1 MFGKKRR
8 GTLKQAMDKATDP
21 EINELRIAIAERQ
34 EKIAELE
41 LDLSDTRS
49 ELARFELEYE
59 AQVGHLQR
67 RLEELEDE
75 LVQMRHRAAHRAQ
88 WGQRADDEEIP
99 DVIEQFRK
107 TWTRRE
113 EPAPPPAPEP
123 PDAVAKDELKK
134 LFRTLAK
141 MFHPDLVTE
150 SYEKKRRAEVMA
162 KINNAYAAGDVA
174 SLKALLE
181 VPSEPKPVFQ
191 KTRAELVAE
200 LRSEVRRLDGVIREL
215 SDTLQ
220 SLTRSEIV
228 KLMLDVSI
236 ARTEGR
242 ELLVEI
248 AKDLMISIEQVEA
261 EIAALK

>member
-1 MFGKKRR
+1 
-8 GTLKQAMDKATDP
+8 MDKATDP

-34 EKIAELE
+34 EAIAELE

-49 ELARFELEYE
+49 EVVRFELEYE
-59 AQVGHLQR
+59 AHVGHLQR
-67 RLEELEDE
+67 RLEALEDD
-75 LVQMRHRAAHRAQ
+75 LVQVRHRAAHRAQ

-99 DVIEQFRK
+99 DVMEQFRR

-113 EPAPPPAPEP
+113 EPAAPPAPEP
-123 PDAVAKDELKK
+123 PDEVTKEELKK

-150 SYEKKRRAEVMA
+150 SYEKKRRADVMA
-162 KINNAYAAGDVA
+162 KINKAYAAGDAA

-181 VPSEPKPVFQ
+181 VPSEPEPVYE

-215 SDTLQ
+215 TFTLHSLTNSDT
-220 SLTRSEIV
+220 V

-236 ARTEGR
+236 ARQQGR
-242 ELLVEI
+242 ELLVEM
-248 AKDLMISIEQVEA
+248 AKDLTIKIERVEE